1 MSSVSPVS
9 PINEADGPSPRLQ
22 LGPLGRARRFI
33 GAVRR
38 PRTGPLV
45 YLAALGPGLI
55 AANAGNDAGGIATYS
70 SVGASYGYRLLWMIL
85 LITVS
90 LALVQEMCA
99 RMGAVTGK
107 GLSTLI
113 REHFGI
119 RWVGFA
125 MLALLIANGGTA
137 ISEFVGIGAALGLVG
152 IPRLLGVPAMA
163 LLIWWLVARGSYRRV
178 EVIFLLMTL
187 AFFAYPIS
195 AFLAHP
201 NWGSAAH
208 NTIVPSFS
216 FQSAYIFA
224 FVATVGTTVTPYM
237 QVYLQ
242 SSVAEKRVAMR
253 DYKFTRLDVYNGTFF
268 GNLVSA
274 FIIICTGATLY
285 RHHIQVTLA
294 SDAALALAP
303 LVGSY
308 AKYVFAVGLFGASM
322 LAAAVLP
329 LATSYSLTEAFGLRH
344 GVHTRVREAPAFWTI
359 FTSLIAAGTIIG
371 VILPTTMVVQ
381 LLLGVQVVNGV
392 LLPVLLVFIIKLVN
406 DPEVMGEYRNGH
418 VHNILAW
425 ATVAAIGTLS
435 ILMVLTTILPAVGV
449 PINL

>member
-1 MSSVSPVS
+1 VSSVEGAAAIAAARARP
-9 PINEADGPSPRLQ
+9 
-22 LGPLGRARRFI
+22 GPLGRARRLI
-33 GAVRR
+33 DAVRH
-38 PRTGPLV
+38 PRTGPLI

-70 SVGASYGYRLLWMIL
+70 SVGASYGYNLLWMIV

-113 REHFGI
+113 RERFGI
-119 RWVGFA
+119 RWVAFA

-137 ISEFVGIGAALGLVG
+137 VSEFVGIGAALGLLG
-152 IPRLLGVPAMA
+152 IPTLLGVPPMA
-163 LLIWWLVARGSYRRV
+163 ALIWWLVARGSYRRV

-187 AFFAYPIS
+187 AFFAYPLS
-195 AFLAHP
+195 AILAHP
-201 NWGSAAH
+201 NWGDAARH
-208 NTIVPSFS
+208 TVIPSFQ

-285 RHHIQVTLA
+285 THHIQVTLA
-294 SDAALALAP
+294 ADAARALAP

-344 GVHTRVREAPAFWTI
+344 GVNTRVREAPAFWAI
-359 FTSLIAAGTIIG
+359 FTGLIVIGTVVG
-371 VILPTTMVVQ
+371 VVLPTTAVVQ
-381 LLLGVQVVNGV
+381 LLLVVQVVNGV
-392 LLPVLLVFIIKLVN
+392 LLPVLLVFIIKLIN
-406 DPEVMGEYRNGH
+406 DPEVMGEYRNGPA
-418 VHNILAW
+418 HNILAW
-425 ATVAAIGTLS
+425 ATVVAIGALS
-435 ILMVLTTILPAVGV
+435 ILMVLTTVLPAVGLNV
-449 PINL
+449 NL